1 MRERRRPGSRA
12 TTWWTWRT
20 SSTCDV
26 ADVAPDM
33 TARYEFEIDTTRAV
47 AAGRLEVSPPGYVR
61 TE

>member
-1 MRERRRPGSRA
+1 
-12 TTWWTWRT
+12 
-20 SSTCDV
+20 V